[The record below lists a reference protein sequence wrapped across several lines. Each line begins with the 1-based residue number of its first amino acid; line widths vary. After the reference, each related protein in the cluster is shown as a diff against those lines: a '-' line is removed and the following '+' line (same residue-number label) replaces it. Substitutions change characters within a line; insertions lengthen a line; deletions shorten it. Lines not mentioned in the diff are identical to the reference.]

1 MPIFSGAACAAGA
14 AIRAR
19 PNARLANVF
28 NDACLMM
35 DCVTRVCVMV
45 VSVFEVSTSVTL
57 SADSAIRV
65 ETRVKQSALLKS
77 AAGKYAEAT
86 SVDKLRRQDAA
97 SLARARWRARR
108 RRPFRA
114 RPLLPKHRG
123 SR

>member
-14 AIRAR
+14 AISAR

-65 ETRVKQSALLKS
+65 ETRVKQSALQKS
-77 AAGKYAEAT
+77 AAVKYAEAT
-86 SVDKLRRQDAA
+86 SVDRLTDKQRRQDAA
-97 SLARARWRARR
+97 SLARARWR
-108 RRPFRA
+108 
-114 RPLLPKHRG
+114 
-123 SR
+123 